1 MLAPDRFSSLTQF
14 KDEFALFVYQPG
26 ENQNFPEPSYTY
38 YLCHGFLMLKKEL
51 PSIEATEELKE
62 FADRNN
68 YFYVEKSGMLYFL
81 NPLYEEY
88 QTVVAPVYVTSE
100 LINGMP
106 NYTYTGTSKK
116 QNIPT
121 EKMLKKAYE
130 YFEELKKSFKDSQ
143 LPKKQI
149 LFDEIFLANSF
160 DNGCSAFVD
169 TPMLLESDI
178 NTEKYLIGFSKST
191 IDNHFKGIVI
201 HKDNIKNVALQNEFN
216 SGRRMATIRI
226 PGKLKGSFI
235 GKNGHHLKEIN
246 KKLDISIHVCGIYSE
261 ETG

>member
-14 KDEFALFVYQPG
+14 KDDFALFVYQPG
-26 ENQNFPEPSYTY
+26 ENQNFLEPSYTY

-62 FADRNN
+62 FADKNN
-68 YFYVEKSGMLYFL
+68 YYYVEKNRILYFL

-88 QTVVAPVYVTSE
+88 QTVIAPVYVTSE

-121 EKMLKKAYE
+121 EEMLKKAYE
-130 YFEELKKSFKDSQ
+130 YFEEFKKNFKESQ
-143 LPKKQI
+143 LPKKHI
-149 LFDEIFLANSF
+149 LFDEIFLDKSF

-169 TPMLLESDI
+169 TPTLLESDI
-178 NTEKYLIGFSKST
+178 NTEKYLIGFAKST
-191 IDNHFKGIVI
+191 QDNHFRGIVI
-201 HKDNIKNVALQNEFN
+201 HKDNIKNVALQNEYK
-216 SGRRMATIRI
+216 SGIRVATIRV
-226 PGKLKGSFI
+226 PDNLKGSFI
-235 GKNGHHLKEIN
+235 GKDGAHLKKIN
-246 KKLDISIHVCGIYSE
+246 KELDISIHVCGIYSE